1 MASATITRTE
11 RPRQPRRVRGKGWAL
26 VLAIAVELGFL
37 AVLVFSVQWQNR
49 KPEPISAELYAP
61 PVKAPT
67 VVDPPPHPPPPQPEV
82 KPPPPPPKPEPVVPK
97 PEPVAPKADPRA
109 AE

>member
-61 PVKAPT
+61 PVKAP
-67 VVDPPPHPPPPQPEV
+67 VVVEPPPPQPPPPQPQPEV
-82 KPPPPPPKPEPVVPK
+82 KPPPPPPKPEPV
-97 PEPVAPKADPRA
+97 APKADP
-109 AE
+109 